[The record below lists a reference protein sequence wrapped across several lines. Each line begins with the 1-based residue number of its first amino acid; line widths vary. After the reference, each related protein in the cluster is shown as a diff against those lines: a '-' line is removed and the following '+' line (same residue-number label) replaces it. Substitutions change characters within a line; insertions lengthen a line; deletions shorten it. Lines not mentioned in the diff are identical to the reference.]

1 MQSLTKVIF
10 KNSKRT
16 DKSGFLALLAFAIVF
31 GSLGIAM
38 VLISTVVT
46 KSLEKINQTYAFIN
60 ILLLMNFLILFGKS
74 IFESLNLL
82 YFSKDLK
89 ILLRMPIKPI
99 EILHSKFINMI
110 ISEYEMEAIMLAIPM
125 LIYGDI
131 TKAGIMFYIYA
142 VIVLLILPIIPIL
155 ITSLVISVIMRLTN
169 KIKNKNKVMY
179 IAIIL
184 TTIIIGII
192 LSSMG
197 SGEIVSNSRFEE
209 IVRQT
214 NGIAEN
220 ISKVFILIKQ
230 TMNILLQYDNI
241 QGLQNL
247 IIFIAENIIFYI
259 IILFIISKI
268 YLKGAIGTTINSR
281 KNAKSAIQGLSE
293 KDFKPKRI
301 NKSYILKELRTILRT
316 PIFLIQCIIIPT
328 IYPIVIILASLL
340 LVNFANN
347 FIPAWDLLYKNAV
360 TCLGAA
366 MFLSLGQVFYM
377 MNFTSIIAISRE
389 SKNAILTKYIP
400 ISLQKQFKLKVSLGV
415 LLNLL
420 AGILVTIF
428 YYMSVHNIF
437 ATILIAI
444 ELVILNIIGEKFKLL
459 TDLRKP
465 QIDWNSEYTMMKQN
479 TNVMY
484 ILFYTLLVVG
494 ILLGI
499 SVIINQTEIFL
510 IATIVISGI
519 INISI
524 NRYINKND
532 RKIFAKLY

>member
-16 DKSGFLALLAFAIVF
+16 DKAGFLSMLAFAIVF
-31 GSLGIAM
+31 GSLGLAM

-46 KSLEKINQTYAFIN
+46 KSLDEINQTYAFIN

-89 ILLRMPIKPI
+89 ILLRMPMKPI

-125 LIYGDI
+125 IIYGSI
-131 TKAGIMFYIYA
+131 TKASPLFYVYA
-142 VIVLLILPIIPIL
+142 AIILLILPIIPIL
-155 ITSLVISVIMRLTN
+155 ITSLVISVIMRVTN

-209 IVRQT
+209 IVVQT

-220 ISKVFILIKQ
+220 ISNVFILIKQ

-247 IIFIAENIIFYI
+247 IIFIAENIILYI
-259 IILFIISKI
+259 TILFIISKI

-281 KNAKSAIQGLSE
+281 KNTKNDLEGLQL
-293 KDFKPKRI
+293 KDFKAKRI
-301 NKSYILKELRTILRT
+301 NKSYMLKELKTILRT
-316 PIFLIQCIIIPT
+316 PIFLIQCIIIPLV
-328 IYPIVIILASLL
+328 YPEVIILASIA

-347 FIPAWDLLYKNAV
+347 FIAAWDLLYKNAV

-377 MNFTSIIAISRE
+377 MNFTSIIAVSRE
-389 SKNAILTKYIP
+389 SQNAILSKYIP
-400 ISLQKQFKLKVSLGV
+400 ISLKKQFKLKVRLGV
-415 LLNLL
+415 LINLL
-420 AGILVTIF
+420 AGILVTVF
-428 YYMSVHNIF
+428 YYISVHNLLS
-437 ATILIAI
+437 TILIAI
-444 ELVILNIIGEKFKLL
+444 ELVIINIIGEKFKLL
-459 TDLRKP
+459 TDLKKP

-484 ILFYTLLVVG
+484 ILFYTLIVVG

-499 SVIINQTEIFL
+499 SVIINNTEIFL
-510 IATIVISGI
+510 ITIIVISGA
-519 INISI
+519 INIL
-524 NRYINKND
+524 INKYISRND

>member
-38 VLISTVVT
+38 ILISTVVT

-328 IYPIVIILASLL
+328 IYTIVIILASLL

-360 TCLGAA
+360 TCHGAA

-428 YYMSVHNIF
+428 YYMSVHNVF

>member
-38 VLISTVVT
+38 VLISTAVT

-169 KIKNKNKVMY
+169 KIENKNKVMY

-428 YYMSVHNIF
+428 YYMSVHNVF

>member
-360 TCLGAA
+360 TCHGAA

-428 YYMSVHNIF
+428 YYMSVHNVF

>member
-38 VLISTVVT
+38 ILISTVVT

-125 LIYGDI
+125 LIYGNI

-142 VIVLLILPIIPIL
+142 AIILIILPIIPIL
-155 ITSLVISVIMRLTN
+155 ITSLVISVIMRVTN

-184 TTIIIGII
+184 TTIVIGII

-209 IVRQT
+209 IVLQT

-259 IILFIISKI
+259 TMLFIISKI

-281 KNAKSAIQGLSE
+281 KNTENNIQGLNE
-293 KDFKPKRI
+293 KDFKSKRI
-301 NKSYILKELRTILRT
+301 DKSYILKELKTILRT
-316 PIFLIQCIIIPT
+316 PIFLIQCIIVPAM
-328 IYPIVIILASLL
+328 YPVVIILASLI

-347 FIPAWDLLYKNAV
+347 FIEAWDLLYKNAV

-415 LLNLL
+415 FLNLL
-420 AGILVTIF
+420 AGVLVTIF
-428 YYMSVHNIF
+428 YYMSVHNVF
-437 ATILIAI
+437 STILIAI

-459 TDLRKP
+459 TDLKKP

-484 ILFYTLLVVG
+484 ILFYTILVVG
-494 ILLGI
+494 ILLSI

-532 RKIFAKLY
+532 RKIFARLY

>member
-1 MQSLTKVIF
+1 
-10 KNSKRT
+10 
-16 DKSGFLALLAFAIVF
+16 
-31 GSLGIAM
+31 
-38 VLISTVVT
+38 
-46 KSLEKINQTYAFIN
+46 
-60 ILLLMNFLILFGKS
+60 
-74 IFESLNLL
+74 
-82 YFSKDLK
+82 
-89 ILLRMPIKPI
+89 
-99 EILHSKFINMI
+99 
-110 ISEYEMEAIMLAIPM
+110 MLAIPM

-428 YYMSVHNIF
+428 YYMSVHNVF

>member
-38 VLISTVVT
+38 VLISTAVT

-428 YYMSVHNIF
+428 YYMSVHNVF

>member
-38 VLISTVVT
+38 VLISTAVT

-125 LIYGDI
+125 IIYGDI

-293 KDFKPKRI
+293 KDFKPKSI

-428 YYMSVHNIF
+428 YYMSVHNVF

>member
-38 VLISTVVT
+38 VLISTAVT

-360 TCLGAA
+360 TCHGAA

-428 YYMSVHNIF
+428 YYMSVHNVF

>member
-125 LIYGDI
+125 IIYGDI

-428 YYMSVHNIF
+428 YYMSVHNVF

>member
-38 VLISTVVT
+38 VLISTAVT

-360 TCLGAA
+360 TCHGAA

>member
-16 DKSGFLALLAFAIVF
+16 DKSGFLTLLAFAIVF
-31 GSLGIAM
+31 GSLGLAM

-46 KSLEKINQTYAFIN
+46 TSLEKINQTYAFIN

-125 LIYGDI
+125 IIYGSI
-131 TKAGIMFYIYA
+131 TKAGLLFYIYA
-142 VIVLLILPIIPIL
+142 TIILLILPIIPIL
-155 ITSLVISVIMRLTN
+155 ITSLVISVIMRVTN

-197 SGEIVSNSRFEE
+197 SGEIVSNSRFEK
-209 IVRQT
+209 IVMQT

-220 ISKVFILIKQ
+220 ISNVFILIKQ
-230 TMNILLQYDNI
+230 TMNILLQYNNI

-247 IIFIAENIIFYI
+247 IIFMVENIIFYI
-259 IILFIISKI
+259 TILFIISKI
-268 YLKGAIGTTINSR
+268 YLKGAIGTTINSK
-281 KNAKSAIQGLSE
+281 KNTKNGSE
-293 KDFKPKRI
+293 ELQLKDFKSKRI
-301 NKSYILKELRTILRT
+301 NKAYILKELKTIVRT
-316 PIFLIQCIIIPT
+316 PIFLIQCIIIP
-328 IYPIVIILASLL
+328 IVYPIVIILASIV
-340 LVNFANN
+340 LVNFANR

-400 ISLQKQFKLKVSLGV
+400 ISIQKQFKLKVSLGV
-415 LLNLL
+415 VVNLL

-428 YYMSVHNIF
+428 YYISAHNLL
-437 ATILIAI
+437 AAILAAI
-444 ELVILNIIGEKFKLL
+444 ELVLLNIIGEKYKLL
-459 TDLRKP
+459 TDLKKP

-484 ILFYTLLVVG
+484 ILFYTLVIVG

-510 IATIVISGI
+510 ITVIIISEV

-524 NRYINKND
+524 NRYVKKND

>member
-360 TCLGAA
+360 TCHGAA

>member
-38 VLISTVVT
+38 VLISTAVT

-125 LIYGDI
+125 IIYGDI

-428 YYMSVHNIF
+428 YYMSVHNVF

>member
-38 VLISTVVT
+38 ILISTVVT

-360 TCLGAA
+360 TCHGAA

-428 YYMSVHNIF
+428 YYMSVHNVF

-524 NRYINKND
+524 NRYINKKD
-532 RKIFAKLY
+532 RKIIAKLY

>member
-214 NGIAEN
+214 NGIGEN

-360 TCLGAA
+360 TCHGAA

-428 YYMSVHNIF
+428 YYMSVHNVF

>member
-38 VLISTVVT
+38 VLISTAVT

-125 LIYGDI
+125 IIYGDI

-293 KDFKPKRI
+293 KDFKPKSI

-360 TCLGAA
+360 TCHGAA

-428 YYMSVHNIF
+428 YYMSVHNVF

>member
-38 VLISTVVT
+38 ILISTVVT

-293 KDFKPKRI
+293 KDFKPKSI

-428 YYMSVHNIF
+428 YYMSVHNVF

>member
-38 VLISTVVT
+38 VLISTAVT

-293 KDFKPKRI
+293 KDLKPKSI

-428 YYMSVHNIF
+428 YYMSVHNVF

>member
-38 VLISTVVT
+38 ILISTVVT

-125 LIYGDI
+125 IIYGDI

-360 TCLGAA
+360 TCHGAA

-428 YYMSVHNIF
+428 YYMSVHNVF

>member
-38 VLISTVVT
+38 ILISTVVT

-192 LSSMG
+192 LSSME

-360 TCLGAA
+360 TCHGAA

-428 YYMSVHNIF
+428 YYMSVHNVF

>member
-38 VLISTVVT
+38 FLISTVVT

-360 TCLGAA
+360 TCHGAA

-428 YYMSVHNIF
+428 YYMSVHNVF

>member
-38 VLISTVVT
+38 VLISTAVT

-247 IIFIAENIIFYI
+247 IIFIAENIVAENIDNITI
-259 IILFIISKI
+259 IVYKYLGIYKSSKI
-268 YLKGAIGTTINSR
+268 
-281 KNAKSAIQGLSE
+281 
-293 KDFKPKRI
+293 
-301 NKSYILKELRTILRT
+301 
-316 PIFLIQCIIIPT
+316 
-328 IYPIVIILASLL
+328 
-340 LVNFANN
+340 
-347 FIPAWDLLYKNAV
+347 
-360 TCLGAA
+360 
-366 MFLSLGQVFYM
+366 MF
-377 MNFTSIIAISRE
+377 
-389 SKNAILTKYIP
+389 
-400 ISLQKQFKLKVSLGV
+400 
-415 LLNLL
+415 
-420 AGILVTIF
+420 
-428 YYMSVHNIF
+428 
-437 ATILIAI
+437 
-444 ELVILNIIGEKFKLL
+444 
-459 TDLRKP
+459 
-465 QIDWNSEYTMMKQN
+465 
-479 TNVMY
+479 
-484 ILFYTLLVVG
+484 
-494 ILLGI
+494 
-499 SVIINQTEIFL
+499 
-510 IATIVISGI
+510 
-519 INISI
+519 
-524 NRYINKND
+524 
-532 RKIFAKLY
+532 

>member
-38 VLISTVVT
+38 VLISTAVT

-125 LIYGDI
+125 IIYGDI

-360 TCLGAA
+360 TCHGAA

-428 YYMSVHNIF
+428 YYMSVHNVF

>member
-38 VLISTVVT
+38 ILISTVVT

-360 TCLGAA
+360 TCHGAA

>member
-38 VLISTVVT
+38 VLISTAVT

-125 LIYGDI
+125 IIYGDI

-360 TCLGAA
+360 TCHGAA

>member
-38 VLISTVVT
+38 VLISTAVT

-360 TCLGAA
+360 TCHGAA

-377 MNFTSIIAISRE
+377 MNFTSIIEISRE

-428 YYMSVHNIF
+428 YYMSVHNVF

>member
-125 LIYGDI
+125 IIYGDI

-328 IYPIVIILASLL
+328 IYPIVIISASLL

-428 YYMSVHNIF
+428 YYMSVHNVF

-510 IATIVISGI
+510 IATIVISEI

>member
-38 VLISTVVT
+38 VLISTAVT

-293 KDFKPKRI
+293 KDFKPKSI

-428 YYMSVHNIF
+428 YYMSVHNVF

>member
-38 VLISTVVT
+38 ILISTVVT

-360 TCLGAA
+360 TCHGAA

-479 TNVMY
+479 KNGMY

>member
-10 KNSKRT
+10 KNSKRG
-16 DKSGFLALLAFAIVF
+16 DKASFLSVLAFFIVF
-31 GSLGIAM
+31 GTLGLAM

-46 KSLEKINQTYAFIN
+46 KSLDEINQTYAFIN

-82 YFSKDLK
+82 YFSRDLK

-99 EILHSKFINMI
+99 NILHSKFINMI

-125 LIYGDI
+125 IIYGSI
-131 TKAGIMFYIYA
+131 TKASPLFYIYA
-142 VIVLLILPIIPIL
+142 AIILLILPVIPIL
-155 ITSLVISVIMRLTN
+155 ITSLVISVIMRATN

-184 TTIIIGII
+184 TTVIIGII

-197 SGEIVSNSRFEE
+197 SGEIATSSKFKE
-209 IVRQT
+209 IIIQT

-220 ISKVFILIKQ
+220 ISNVFILIKQ
-230 TMNILLQYDNI
+230 TMNILLHYDNI
-241 QGLQNL
+241 QGFQNL
-247 IIFIAENIIFYI
+247 IIFIAENIILYI
-259 IILFIISKI
+259 AILFIISNI

-281 KNAKSAIQGLSE
+281 KNAKNDLEELQL
-293 KDFKPKRI
+293 KDFKPKKI
-301 NKSYILKELRTILRT
+301 NKSYTLKEIRTILRT
-316 PIFLIQCIIIPT
+316 PIFLIQCIIIPVV
-328 IYPIVIILASLL
+328 YPVVIILASIV
-340 LVNFANN
+340 LVSFANN
-347 FIPAWDLLYKNAV
+347 FIPAWDLLYKNAS

-366 MFLSLGQVFYM
+366 LFLSLGQVFYM
-377 MNFTSIIAISRE
+377 MNFTSIIAVSRE
-389 SKNAILTKYIP
+389 SKNSILTKYIP
-400 ISLQKQFKLKVSLGV
+400 ISLQKQFKLKVRIGV
-415 LLNLL
+415 LVNLL

-428 YYMSVHNIF
+428 YYIGAHNLF
-437 ATILIAI
+437 ATILLAI
-444 ELVILNIIGEKFKLL
+444 ELLIINIIGEKIKLL
-459 TDLRKP
+459 TDLKKP

-484 ILFYTLLVVG
+484 ILFYTLLIVG
-494 ILLGI
+494 ILLGV
-499 SVIINQTEIFL
+499 SAIINQTEIFL
-510 IATIVISGI
+510 IAITAISII

-524 NRYINKND
+524 NRYVSQND